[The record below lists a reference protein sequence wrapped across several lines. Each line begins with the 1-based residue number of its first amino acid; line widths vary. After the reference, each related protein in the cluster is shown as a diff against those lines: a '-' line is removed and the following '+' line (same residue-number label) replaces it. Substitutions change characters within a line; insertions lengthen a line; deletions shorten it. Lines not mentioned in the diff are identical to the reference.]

1 MAIKYISTATRG
13 NAHKSDILGVS
24 LASKCTV
31 TVSADGVLK
40 LWANASFERELV
52 SELDVDPLGL
62 HHVSVFEDT
71 LTGSGAKVCFIGAVG
86 FSGKFHLISYSTT
99 DGLKKIDFSPE
110 MVTKASSYWAPCFVK
125 DWENGKDHFLAITTV
140 TGATQV
146 FSFDFLE
153 GDEIP
158 TFVHKGEV
166 SANDDS
172 FAVSIDAHASSKKVV
187 IGHQNGSV
195 YLYDL
200 QRLMLLFNFETYGL
214 KQTNKSI
221 NIVRSLSFSP
231 NGQLLAIA
239 RDSGPYGTV
248 SVHDV
253 KYGEFL
259 GTLTLST
266 HSSNVGVGSYAHKK
280 WCMAVAFNA
289 SGTLIATGGFDN
301 KIRIWD
307 VETRQCEATLQL
319 NTTDIS
325 DEDLETSTSLDES
338 ACVDLQF
345 VAPGLIDDDGKNDG
359 LIVVGLDRAI
369 RWFRE
374 AGGV

>member
-13 NAHKSDILGVS
+13 DAHKSDILGVS
-24 LASKCTV
+24 IASKCTV
-31 TVSADGVLK
+31 TVSADGFVK
-40 LWANASFERELV
+40 LWDNASFERVLVAEL
-52 SELDVDPLGL
+52 EVDPLGV

-71 LTGSGAKVCFIGAVG
+71 LAGSGAKVCLIGCVG
-86 FSGKFHLISYSTT
+86 FSGDFHLISYSNGELTK
-99 DGLKKIDFSPE
+99 LEFQPE
-110 MVTKASSYWAPCFVK
+110 MVNKSSSYWAPCFVK

-140 TGATQV
+140 TGSTQV
-146 FSFDFLE
+146 FSFEFSQSE
-153 GDEIP
+153 ETAI
-158 TFVHKGEV
+158 FIHKGEV

-172 FAVSIDAHASSKKVV
+172 FAVSITSHASSKKVV
-187 IGHQNGSV
+187 VGHQNGSV

-200 QRLMLLFNFETYGL
+200 QKLMLLFNFETYGL
-214 KQTNKSI
+214 KQSNKSI
-221 NIVRSLSFSP
+221 NIVRSIAFSP

-248 SVHDV
+248 SIHDV

-259 GTLTLST
+259 GTLTIST
-266 HSSNVGVGSYAHKK
+266 HSSNVGVGSFAHKK
-280 WCMAVAFNA
+280 WCMSVSFNE

-301 KIRIWD
+301 KVRVWD
-307 VETRQCEATLQL
+307 VETRTCEATLQL
-319 NTTDIS
+319 NNTDIS
-325 DEDLETSTSLDES
+325 DEDLETATSLDES

-345 VAPGLIDDDGKNDG
+345 VAPGLIEDDGKNDG
-359 LIVVGLDRAI
+359 IIVVGLDRAI